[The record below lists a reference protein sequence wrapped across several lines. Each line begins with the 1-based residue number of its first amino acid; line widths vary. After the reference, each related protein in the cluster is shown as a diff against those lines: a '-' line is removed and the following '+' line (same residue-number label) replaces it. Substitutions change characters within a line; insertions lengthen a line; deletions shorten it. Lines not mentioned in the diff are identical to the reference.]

1 MTVTKYS
8 RSNKPSGTELF
19 NEVEVLLGNEC
30 GCGRKGLE
38 CIQEEGGCCF
48 PACDLPY
55 WCQKETL
62 TRLKE
67 ALDRLDEFRWKEEEE
82 WKKRNKERKEALLEQ
97 EAKEEEEEGNDKND
111 CN

>member
-8 RSNKPSGTELF
+8 RSNKPSGTELI

-82 WKKRNKERKEALLEQ
+82 WKKRNKERKEAHL
-97 EAKEEEEEGNDKND
+97 KRGNMDGEEYLYFHK
-111 CN
+111 

>member
-38 CIQEEGGCCF
+38 CILEEGGCCF
-48 PACDLPY
+48 GDLPY

-67 ALDRLDEFRWKEEEE
+67 ALYRLDEFRWKEEEE